1 MSRLPDLEAWAVFA
15 KVAET
20 GSFARAAED
29 LALSKGTVSK
39 AVSRLEA
46 RLGASLFHRTSRRLS
61 LSESGRTALPRAA
74 RILSEG
80 EAAEAEA
87 AEQAAEPQGLVR
99 LAAPMSFG
107 QEHVAPALPDFF
119 ARYPKVSLEMNL
131 SDELTDLV
139 RDGYD
144 LALRISSLPDS
155 SLRARRLCGVRL
167 ILVGSP
173 AYFAAHGRPQ
183 TPADLKGHPVF
194 GYTYMPSR
202 DVVRFVHADGTEA
215 SVMIKGPLRTNNA
228 EALRPCL
235 LAGLGLAMQPEFVVW
250 RDLAEGRLEAAMC
263 DWRMPAVALHVV
275 TPPGPLRPARV
286 TALIDFLAARFAKA
300 PWANGA
306 PDQPGAGI
314 GPPP

>member
-74 RILSEG
+74 RLLFEG

-107 QEHVAPALPDFF
+107 QEHVAPALPDFL
-119 ARYPKVSLEMNL
+119 RLHPKVSLEINL
-131 SDELTDLV
+131 ADEMVDLV
-139 RDGYD
+139 REGYD
-144 LALRISSLPDS
+144 VALRISSLADS

-173 AYFAAHGRPQ
+173 AYFAEHGRPEH
-183 TPADLKGHPVF
+183 PSDLSRHAVF
-194 GYTYMPSR
+194 GYTNSPSR
-202 DVVRFVHADGTEA
+202 DVVRFVHADGSEA
-215 SVMIKGPLRTNNA
+215 SATIRGPLRTNNA
-228 EALRPCL
+228 EAMRACL
-235 LAGLGLAMQPEFVVW
+235 LAGLGLALQPEFVVW